1 MEGWRNGMNAVIIVL
16 DFIPIYDTHRL
27 VLNHEKKD
35 SQDLTYLVFTSL
47 AHFANDG
54 NFLLYSLLIVYYHT
68 ALNLNEAFVGIGAI
82 ASNLLSGILT
92 GPISLYAQ
100 RSGRTGT
107 MIALGIFLEGI
118 SALMFSLPFFISGL
132 SYWFIFVSAGVLGLG
147 QAFYHPL
154 GASLINQTY
163 GSRKGPGYLGINGS
177 LGSIGR
183 AIFPLIIGTAVLFFS
198 YGGGI
203 LTTGIL
209 MLALS
214 LVIYNG
220 LGGSSTNTNPV
231 KTDESHGSTGKP
243 DMKPYAFFVYFFT
256 ASMFLRSVF
265 YLGVNTYLADYL
277 QMFTNSKFVTSII
290 LTIAFIPP
298 IIGQPIFGK
307 MVTERGGRLIV
318 ILTGYMS
325 VVGFALFMISA
336 NILLLTATLGFFAFF
351 AFTGFPVMLGYIGQK
366 IPRDILPFTNAIV
379 WGVGNTL
386 GSSAG
391 VGIMVVLLTYW
402 NLSFSFW
409 VMLLIGFISVL
420 MLQFEPKRNREM
432 AEITS

>member
-1 MEGWRNGMNAVIIVL
+1 MNAGIVL
-16 DFIPIYDTHRL
+16 DFIPIYNTLAL
-27 VLNHEKKD
+27 VLNRENND
-35 SQDLTYLVFTSL
+35 SQDLTTLVFTSL

-54 NFLLYSLLIVYYHT
+54 NFLLYSLLIVYYYA

-82 ASNLLSGILT
+82 GANLLSGILT
-92 GPISLYAQ
+92 GPIGLYAQ
-100 RSGRTGT
+100 RSGRIGE

-118 SALMFSLPFFISGL
+118 SALMFAVPFFIPGL
-132 SYWFIFVSAGVLGLG
+132 TYWFIFVSAGVLGLG

-163 GSRKGPGYLGINGS
+163 GSKRSPGYLGINGS

-183 AIFPLIIGTAVLFFS
+183 AIFPLIIGTTVLFFS
-198 YGGGI
+198 YGRGI
-203 LTTGIL
+203 LTTGII
-209 MLALS
+209 MLAFS
-214 LVIYNG
+214 LVIYSG
-220 LGGSSTNTNPV
+220 LRGFSPGNNPV
-231 KTDESHGSTGKP
+231 KVEKSHRKTGKP
-243 DMKPYAFFVYFFT
+243 DMKPYAFFVYYFT

-277 QMFTNSKFVTSII
+277 QIFTDSKFVTSIV

-307 MVTERGGRLIV
+307 MVSERGGRFIV
-318 ILTGYMS
+318 LLTGYMS
-325 VVGFALFMISA
+325 VFGFALFMLSA
-336 NILLLTATLGFFAFF
+336 NIVLLTASLGFFAFF
-351 AFTGFPVMLGYIGQK
+351 AFTGFPVMLGYMGQK
-366 IPRDILPFTNAIV
+366 IPRDILPFTNGIV

-391 VGIMVVLLTYW
+391 VGIMVVLLSHW

-409 VMLLIGFISVL
+409 VMLAIGSVSVL

-432 AEITS
+432 AEMAS